1 MPFNK
6 QNSLSWST
14 GSVVGRGGPG
24 VASDGSKGGN
34 SLDAVALAGFTAKRC
49 GLDAGSGDSLE
60 MIVFCI
66 SIHHLWGRT
75 LAKYQQHACAIAY
88 ADDGY
93 IKAKLSVVLKVLSD
107 IQQVFKED
115 AGLELQLDKTAFL
128 VKGISAED
136 ALHAA
141 DTIVKADPSSRTL
154 PPTCFIFSVSLRRG
168 MRGSVFPSAL
178 TRLFRIL

>member
-1 MPFNK
+1 MS
-6 QNSLSWST
+6 SLSPLRGCLPST
-14 GSVVGRGGPG
+14 TKSHLRYFDYLGNVLEAWGKTGGQQ
-24 VASDGSKGGN
+24 
-34 SLDAVALAGFTAKRC
+34 
-49 GLDAGSGDSLE
+49 GDPLE

-75 LAKYQQHACAIAY
+75 LAKYQQDACAIAY

-93 IKAKLSVVLKVLSD
+93 IKAKLSVALKVLSD

-128 VKGISAED
+128 VKGISAQD

-141 DTIVKADPSSRTL
+141 DTIVKADPSLSHLASDLLHIQRFTAEGYEGL
-154 PPTCFIFSVSLRRG
+154 GVPLGTDAFCSEFCEG
-168 MRGSVFPSAL
+168 
-178 TRLFRIL
+178 